1 MLNKKT
7 HGKYTIKG
15 KGYMT
20 HGRKIRCRVGELDNS
35 RHRNPIRKSKALR
48 EERI

>member
-1 MLNKKT
+1 MMNKKT

-15 KGYMT
+15 KGYMM
-20 HGRKIRCRVGELDNS
+20 HGREIRCRDGELGNS
-35 RHRNPIRKSKALR
+35 RHRNPIQKSKALR